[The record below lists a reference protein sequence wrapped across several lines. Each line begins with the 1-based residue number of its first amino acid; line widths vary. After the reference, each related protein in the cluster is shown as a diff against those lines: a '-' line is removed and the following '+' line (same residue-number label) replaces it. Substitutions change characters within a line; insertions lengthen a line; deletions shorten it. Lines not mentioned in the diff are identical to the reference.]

1 MPESPIG
8 SIIAYG
14 GEIKR
19 GWEDQNGWLR
29 CDGRLLDGTQPD
41 YVALFE
47 AIGFAWGGDGDSKFN
62 VPDLQGFFLRG
73 VDQDRPQDPDTRV
86 PYPVDPDSS
95 FRFANHVGGNA
106 GNMVGTAQHDATL
119 APRKPLRFITDT
131 VGHHRHGMNFETTAS
146 RDVDGQYNT
155 VAYPSRVSDVHQW
168 PQTETAGDH
177 KHEIEF
183 VGGGDRETRP
193 VNAYVHWIIRYK

>member
-1 MPESPIG
+1 MPDSPPIG

-19 GWEDQNGWLR
+19 DWEDQNGWLR

-73 VDQDRPQDPDTRV
+73 VDPDRPQDPKGETRI
-86 PYPVDPDSS
+86 PFPVDRDRDQ
-95 FRFANHVGGNA
+95 RFANRSGGNS
-106 GNMVGTAQHDATL
+106 GGKVGSAQHFATA
-119 APRKPLRFITDT
+119 APQNPLNFTT
-131 VGHHRHGMNFETTAS
+131 NTAGHHRHGMNFETTAA
-146 RDVDGQYNT
+146 RDVIVRT
-155 VAYPSRVSDVHQW
+155 IPLFI
-168 PQTETAGDH
+168 PQG
-177 KHEIEF
+177 
-183 VGGGDRETRP
+183 
-193 VNAYVHWIIRYK
+193 

>member
-47 AIGFAWGGDGDSKFN
+47 AIGAGTAILSSTCLIYRDSFYAAWTKIVLKTRIPVCLIQSIQIAVFGLRTTLGGMLEIWSVLLN
-62 VPDLQGFFLRG
+62 MMRHWLRG
-73 VDQDRPQDPDTRV
+73 
-86 PYPVDPDSS
+86 
-95 FRFANHVGGNA
+95 NHY
-106 GNMVGTAQHDATL
+106 
-119 APRKPLRFITDT
+119 
-131 VGHHRHGMNFETTAS
+131 AS
-146 RDVDGQYNT
+146 
-155 VAYPSRVSDVHQW
+155 
-168 PQTETAGDH
+168 
-177 KHEIEF
+177 
-183 VGGGDRETRP
+183 
-193 VNAYVHWIIRYK
+193 